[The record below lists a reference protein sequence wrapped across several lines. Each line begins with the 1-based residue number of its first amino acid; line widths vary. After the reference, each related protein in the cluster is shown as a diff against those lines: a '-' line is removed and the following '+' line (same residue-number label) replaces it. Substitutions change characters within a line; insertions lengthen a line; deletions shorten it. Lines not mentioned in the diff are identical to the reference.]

1 MIRLRANKAS
11 RDGKDSWNDSGFCDC
26 RARNLG
32 RSGRIP
38 LAGIPGQKCLRPLRR
53 RFVQSLQRATA
64 CTATARQFFD
74 PSLRSAWISLKNK
87 PYDFFVQSTTWKLSA
102 ILISSLRKQFDKT
115 YVAVAFDNK
124 GRAVTLNFIVVNGP
138 DGRVIA
144 DVESPHD
151 SLRLFL
157 SHYRN

>member
-1 MIRLRANKAS
+1 MR
-11 RDGKDSWNDSGFCDC
+11 
-26 RARNLG
+26 
-32 RSGRIP
+32 
-38 LAGIPGQKCLRPLRR
+38 
-53 RFVQSLQRATA
+53 T
-64 CTATARQFFD
+64 
-74 PSLRSAWISLKNK
+74 AWISLKNK

-151 SLRLFL
+151 SLRMFL
-157 SHYRN
+157 SQHRN